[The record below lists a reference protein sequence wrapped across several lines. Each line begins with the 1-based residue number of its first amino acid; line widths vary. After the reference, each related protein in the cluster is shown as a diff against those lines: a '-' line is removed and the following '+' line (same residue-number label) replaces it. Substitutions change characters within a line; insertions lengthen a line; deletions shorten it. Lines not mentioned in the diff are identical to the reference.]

1 MRFLIILVMLAVLGA
16 GVVEWGHAAW
26 DAPGLPAPVGNETVV
41 MIKPHTR
48 THDIAAMFEKK
59 GLIKS
64 GLLFELDLRL
74 RGLTGQLKAGEYA
87 IPNRAPMSAIAGILI
102 SGKSIQHKLTAA
114 EGLTS
119 EMIWKLVQADKV
131 LVGDAGPVPEE
142 GTLLPETYLFTRG
155 ETRAGLLA
163 KMTAAQQRF
172 LRAHWETRTANLPFK
187 SMTEAVT
194 LASIV
199 EKETALP
206 AERPHIAG
214 LFINRLKVG
223 MRLQSDPTIIY
234 GLTRGYP
241 LGRGIR
247 ASEIEGAT
255 PFNTYVIAGLPRTP
269 IANPGKDAIIA
280 VLNPQETD
288 DLFFVATG
296 KGGHVFAATISE
308 HARNVAAFRAVERA
322 AARQVQ
328 ESERIAAPD
337 VALPEASAPI
347 LPSANH
353 AKAHRPR
360 VHH

>member
-1 MRFLIILVMLAVLGA
+1 
-16 GVVEWGHAAW
+16 
-26 DAPGLPAPVGNETVV
+26 
-41 MIKPHTR
+41 MIPPHTR
-48 THDIAAMFEKK
+48 THDIATLLEKK
-59 GLIKS
+59 GVMKY
-64 GLLFELDLRL
+64 GLLFEMDLRF

-87 IPNRAPMSAIAGILI
+87 IPGRASMARIAEILI

-119 EMIWKLVQADKV
+119 DMIWKLVKADKV
-131 LVGDAGPVPEE
+131 LVGDAGPVPQE
-142 GTLLPETYLFTRG
+142 GILLPETYLFTRG
-155 ETRAGLLA
+155 ETRKALLA
-163 KMTAAQQRF
+163 KMVQAQQSF
-172 LRAHWETRTANLPFK
+172 LRKRWESRAANLPFK
-187 SMTEAVT
+187 SMAEAVT

-206 AERPHIAG
+206 EERPHIAG

-247 ASEIEGAT
+247 QSEIEGAT
-255 PFNTYVIAGLPRTP
+255 PYNTYVIAGLPPTP
-269 IANPGKDAIIA
+269 IANPGKDAIAA

-288 DLFFVATG
+288 D
-296 KGGHVFAATISE
+296 H
-308 HARNVAAFRAVERA
+308 VAALRAVERA
-322 AARQVQ
+322 AARQGARKRTRPQ
-328 ESERIAAPD
+328 RPMCPLPD
-337 VALPEASAPI
+337 ASAPI

-353 AKAHRPR
+353 AKAHRRR